1 MRQGHKGTKEHRGAT
16 ATRAVVIRA
25 FVSFVTFVFV
35 VSLAAPASA
44 ELVFFNTGRTMSVK
58 AHRVEG
64 DSIVLELRNGGEMA
78 FASSLVERFTPDEV
92 PYPEPEVEAPPV
104 AAAPPSEVTAG
115 PFSEIIDRVA
125 GGRDVS
131 GEVGRRVLL

>member
-1 MRQGHKGTKEHRGAT
+1 MQQGRKGKKGHRGARP
-16 ATRAVVIRA
+16 AAAVVLRSV
-25 FVSFVTFVFV
+25 VSFVTFLSLVT
-35 VSLAAPASA
+35 LAAPASA

-64 DSIVLELRNGGEMA
+64 ESVVLELRNGGEMA